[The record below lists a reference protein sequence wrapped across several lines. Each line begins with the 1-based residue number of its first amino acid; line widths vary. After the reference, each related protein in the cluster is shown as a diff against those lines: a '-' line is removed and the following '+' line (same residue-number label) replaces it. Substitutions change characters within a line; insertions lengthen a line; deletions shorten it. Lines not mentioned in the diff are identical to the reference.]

1 MKTKRSG
8 PRPTETT
15 LAFLDRCEG
24 SLKGQLRDVPEM
36 AQEHPGGSVSSSP
49 GGRSVDPRS
58 PAQRYSVSAEQGSL
72 ARQNEA
78 LTKRLEE
85 LERLVRG
92 AQVHPTKPLPPI
104 HKDRQPLFREM
115 EREAERL
122 NPQGE
127 SVQRLVVVNDAAGFG
142 GNPPAALKG
151 DDVLAWA
158 EEYARKARTCHMTD
172 EVAISLMVQYVE
184 PALQEKV
191 RPVIECTVATG
202 SPNLEMVLTEVK
214 NLFGAEVSSRYYKRM
229 LDAVQWIG
237 ARSTGDKI
245 RLLSLREAAVRGV
258 AMDEMKAMRRYAS
271 KVPEEM
277 RALAFMVKRQ
287 TNSLAELVKTLVDAE
302 WDSVEMERLKKT
314 GTASAVPSSV
324 APKVSEPVDQVSAVG
339 DRCFSCGKEGHFARD
354 CHQQQRKESRQPE
367 PQPQDGRRGFSRE
380 RNPGMDSKW
389 RDPRMDSAERYPRG
403 DPKSRELRGD
413 SKGKDPRGYSRDR
426 DERRSRGSSRD
437 RQEGNRGYSGNRPER
452 SNRGYSGDRYDGN
465 RGYSRDRY
473 DGSRGYSRDRY
484 DGSRGYSR
492 DRHESG
498 NRGYPRDRNEL
509 GSRNHYGN
517 SRGQS
522 KERYARGGSVGRD
535 ERGSRSSP
543 RDHERRS
550 YPSEERR
557 YESHNQGRGNSPH
570 PGKLGR
576 TQEGAPQ
583 RGEESHADSPESA
596 HPQKRVAFGRGK
608 QNHAGAKS
616 GLPPRKKPELPRGT
630 APRSEPQLRARGED
644 EESDFLSRD

>member
-1 MKTKRSG
+1 M
-8 PRPTETT
+8 
-15 LAFLDRCEG
+15 
-24 SLKGQLRDVPEM
+24 
-36 AQEHPGGSVSSSP
+36 SSSP

-58 PAQRYSVSAEQGSL
+58 PAQRYSVSAEQVSL

-127 SVQRLVVVNDAAGFG
+127 SIQRLVVVNDVAGFG

-191 RPVIECTVATG
+191 RPVIDCTVATG
-202 SPNLEMVLTEVK
+202 SHSLEMVLTEVK

-258 AMDEMKAMRRYAS
+258 DMDEKKAMRRYAS

-277 RALAFMVKRQ
+277 RTLAFMAKRQ

-380 RNPGMDSKW
+380 RDPGMDSSGETPWTLQKGTPEGT
-389 RDPRMDSAERYPRG
+389 RRAENSGETLRVRTLEATPGTATSGAAAAPRETAKKATAATLETARSVAIVATLETVTMAIVATLETATMAVVVTQGTAMRAATVVIPETAMSSALGTTMVTAG
-403 DPKSRELRGD
+403 DN
-413 SKGKDPRGYSRDR
+413 
-426 DERRSRGSSRD
+426 RRNATHVAA
-437 RQEGNRGYSGNRPER
+437 QW
-452 SNRGYSGDRYDGN
+452 
-465 RGYSRDRY
+465 
-473 DGSRGYSRDRY
+473 
-484 DGSRGYSR
+484 
-492 DRHESG
+492 
-498 NRGYPRDRNEL
+498 
-509 GSRNHYGN
+509 
-517 SRGQS
+517 
-522 KERYARGGSVGRD
+522 AATSVAL
-535 ERGSRSSP
+535 E
-543 RDHERRS
+543 
-550 YPSEERR
+550 
-557 YESHNQGRGNSPH
+557 
-570 PGKLGR
+570 
-576 TQEGAPQ
+576 A
-583 RGEESHADSPESA
+583 
-596 HPQKRVAFGRGK
+596 
-608 QNHAGAKS
+608 
-616 GLPPRKKPELPRGT
+616 PRGT
-630 APRSEPQLRARGED
+630 TREDHTRAKSEGMRATTRAEEIPLTQENWGEPKKEYPGGEKSPTRTPRNQPTPRSGLRLGGGNKTTQERSQDCHPARNLNFREALHRGLNR
-644 EESDFLSRD
+644 S